1 MSSFESMTGT
11 LNRKLWSLHGNAP
24 PDKCKH
30 FRGNE
35 NTCTGS
41 NVLAQRNYPCDT
53 HIDAYFNSTSLD
65 AVGEK
70 AFQAQLYLCLMS
82 QTLWMKG
89 EIEKRRS
96 TNSFGLLV
104 RDTCGFCLQK
114 LCKEWSNLVLALS
127 RYGNWTRTGQQE
139 VGVSLNTA
147 RKIQVTPR

>member
-35 NTCTGS
+35 NTCNGS

-96 TNSFGLLV
+96 NDHVFATIFDRMSFSMIIKFLISPHS
-104 RDTCGFCLQK
+104 CFIKCLH
-114 LCKEWSNLVLALS
+114 
-127 RYGNWTRTGQQE
+127 
-139 VGVSLNTA
+139 
-147 RKIQVTPR
+147 